1 MDRVTKDAS
10 GIYCWSCSI
19 DRDFHQKAA
28 EQGKTACIIA
38 FSVLALVAG
47 MFAVMTRS
55 SEMLWLSLLIIGGVL
70 GLSLLLFR
78 LYASAEDPHE
88 QYQMTE
94 EYVRSGYG
102 RSAVYS
108 DFDKT
113 TSATFSPRY
122 IELTR
127 KGKAH
132 RIYVPAEDMAF
143 VRDYILSRLPA
154 ETDITRL

>member
-1 MDRVTKDAS
+1 MTWLAIIMVIVMNLFLYKTPLGLKIRAVGENKN
-10 GIYCWSCSI
+10 
-19 DRDFHQKAA
+19 AA
-28 EQGKTACIIA
+28 ESVGISSRKIQYIA
-38 FSVLALVAG
+38 
-47 MFAVMTRS
+47 
-55 SEMLWLSLLIIGGVL
+55 LIISGVL

-78 LYASAEDPHE
+78 LYASAEDPQE

-122 IELTR
+122 IELSR

-132 RIYVPAEDMAF
+132 RIYVPEEDMMF